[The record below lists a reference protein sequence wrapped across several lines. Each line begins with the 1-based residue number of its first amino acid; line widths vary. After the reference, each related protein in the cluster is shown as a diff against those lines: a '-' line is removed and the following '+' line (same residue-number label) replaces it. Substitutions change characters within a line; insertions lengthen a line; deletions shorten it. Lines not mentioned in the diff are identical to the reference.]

1 MADELTEDEFGNTLV
16 NGVIVQNAD
25 GVPVDNTYG
34 IPVKRSS
41 TNGVS
46 ETNMKSD
53 AFAALGGL
61 GNVQDSLNAVK
72 AVMGEKKDP
81 DIALASL
88 LYFAE
93 MGKQAS
99 KPGATLLGSAA
110 GAATAPADYFMKESK
125 AERDRKAKIG
135 PLALQLAATLRKQAD
150 VKSDFYTNTKTGEN
164 ISMTQRAFNALPNKG
179 DFIPYKAKGG
189 GDAEERATDTII
201 ELGPKIQNKTA
212 TDAETDRYSVAF
224 QKLTKGY
231 TTIVTKDGVD
241 TTVRVPGI
249 DLSGLKSVPIPDNI
263 ASGDKILSTKSRDFG
278 TLGTDATFAQR
289 MLFQEGVVRE
299 VLDSGYRPNAR
310 DVTADNLPDFIGSSL
325 LSPSGQRFYSSSR
338 NFIAAVLRR
347 ESGAAISDAEYV
359 NGLKQY
365 FPQVGDTQAVMNDK
379 ESLRNNA
386 ILGMYRIS
394 GDAFSYMYP
403 EAEKFMSSDIKNDKT
418 GEIEKQSIIKPRA
431 YSTYELARTKQG
443 RTQFNDSVIE
453 SLDFDGLKSLLAR
466 PDFLTRYSE
475 KQQGRI
481 TDRIQEIKKVLE

>member
-1 MADELTEDEFGNTLV
+1 
-16 NGVIVQNAD
+16 
-25 GVPVDNTYG
+25 
-34 IPVKRSS
+34 
-41 TNGVS
+41 
-46 ETNMKSD
+46 
-53 AFAALGGL
+53 
-61 GNVQDSLNAVK
+61 
-72 AVMGEKKDP
+72 MGEKKDP
-81 DIALASL
+81 DLALASL

-110 GAATAPADYFMKESK
+110 GAATAPAAYLMKEST
-125 AERDRKAKIG
+125 AERDRQAKVG
-135 PLALQLAATLRKQAD
+135 PLALQLAATLRKKAD
-150 VKSDFYTNTKTGEN
+150 AKTPAYTNTKTGATEYY
-164 ISMTQRAFNALPNKG
+164 SQAEFNALSAEKLKTLV
-179 DFIPYKAKGG
+179 PYKAKGG
-189 GDAEERATDTII
+189 GDAMERAAATII
-201 ELGPKIQNKTA
+201 ELGPKIEDKTA
-212 TDAETDRYSVAF
+212 SAPEKALYTISLQR
-224 QKLTKGY
+224 LTKGFSS
-231 TTIVTKDGVD
+231 TITKNGQD
-241 TTVRVPGI
+241 TTVRVPGV
-249 DLSGLKSVPIPDNI
+249 DLSGLKGVPIPENI
-263 ASGDKILSTKSRDFG
+263 AAGNKVLSTKSRDFG

-299 VLDSGYRPNAR
+299 VLDSGYRPNAK

-365 FPQVGDTQAVMNDK
+365 FPQVGDTQAVMDDK

-394 GDAFSYMYP
+394 GDAFSFMYP

-418 GEIEKQSIIKPRA
+418 GKIEKQSIIKPRA

-466 PDFLTRYSE
+466 PDFLTRYSV